1 VFRKLRVKHYSSA
14 ANANCHHRHAEKFLL
29 EVVVLRFGSGYTRF
43 MQIVNSHAAS
53 SFWQVLATASSPS
66 VSNAAVQ
73 HGPIALPKNM
83 CGAYRHFSHIFYVRA
98 IGQLTR
104 S

>member
-1 VFRKLRVKHYSSA
+1 MI
-14 ANANCHHRHAEKFLL
+14 FLGFL
-29 EVVVLRFGSGYTRF
+29 P
-43 MQIVNSHAAS
+43 
-53 SFWQVLATASSPS
+53 VLATASSPS

-83 CGAYRHFSHIFYVRA
+83 CGAYGTFRTYFTSA
-98 IGQLTR
+98 QWA